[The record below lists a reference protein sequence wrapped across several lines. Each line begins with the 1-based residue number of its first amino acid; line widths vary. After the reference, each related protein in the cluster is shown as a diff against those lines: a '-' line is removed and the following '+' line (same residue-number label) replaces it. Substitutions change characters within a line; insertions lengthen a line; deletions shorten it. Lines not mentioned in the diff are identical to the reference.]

1 MEPVSPEGPACILFS
16 KTTRRQTSTKET
28 HDTRPRQDT
37 RPQRRRSKR
46 ENGKAQQC
54 FVKKIEVKSSS
65 YSPQKYKK
73 SATLRLPLPLPL
85 SIINDDERK
94 TKQVKAQGQGRGPC
108 GLRFTL
114 VYELQRSPGNLFG
127 IICAESEP
135 PALFLPFCVQMGG
148 VWSIN
153 HMLCYRLLLLLLAA
167 ASSFLMNST
176 GLVAVI
182 LFVMAAPMA
191 LSTMPPGFI

>member
-1 MEPVSPEGPACILFS
+1 MDVEPVSPEGPACILFS

-54 FVKKIEVKSSS
+54 FVKKTEVKSSS

-94 TKQVKAQGQGRGPC
+94 TKQVKAKDGGLAGS
-108 GLRFTL
+108 GLRWFMSYRGVQAICL
-114 VYELQRSPGNLFG
+114 GLF
-127 IICAESEP
+127 A
-135 PALFLPFCVQMGG
+135 QK
-148 VWSIN
+148 
-153 HMLCYRLLLLLLAA
+153 
-167 ASSFLMNST
+167 ASHLRCSC
-176 GLVAVI
+176 
-182 LFVMAAPMA
+182 LFVFKW
-191 LSTMPPGFI
+191 GEYGV